1 MAIKT
6 TDFPILTDD
15 LQELTVTTMNHAVA
29 EMDTADMVFDIK
41 DVVRKTYDLGIIH
54 GVSGVERVAE
64 GSDYPRASTEEGDT
78 LTLTQAKYGSI
89 VPVTEEM
96 RLFDLYDQI
105 SETAQTIV
113 EDGMDKLDQ
122 SLADVLGN
130 GFSASAYTDVYG
142 DSVTPTGPDGFALF
156 YALHSNAATSNTF
169 SNIIT
174 DATVNPALSRS
185 AIIAERVRG
194 MTYADVNG
202 LIRPIKL
209 DTLIVAPT
217 NEDLAE
223 RLLFSNQIPGE
234 ANNDVNAL
242 KGKIKSLKVW
252 ERLETRGDAT
262 DTSAY
267 WYMADSARV
276 KKSMKT
282 IFSRRPQ
289 LFAPNDVYETG
300 DWEYKFSYLYQYGFG
315 WAPYIRGS
323 NATGA

>member
-29 EMDTADMVFDIK
+29 EMDTADMLFDVK

-54 GVSGVERVAE
+54 GTSGVELVPE
-64 GSDYPRASTEEGDT
+64 GSDYPRVSTEEGDT
-78 LTLTQAKYGSI
+78 ITFTQAKYGAI

-105 SETAQTIV
+105 METAQTIV
-113 EDGMDKLDQ
+113 EDGVDKIDQ
-122 SLADVLGN
+122 SLADVLGY
-130 GFSASAYTDVYG
+130 GFAATAYTDVYG
-142 DSVTPTGPDGFALF
+142 RSVTPVGPDGYALF
-156 YALHSNAATSNTF
+156 YASHSNGATSNVF

-174 DATVNPALSRS
+174 DATVNPELSRP
-185 AIIAERVRG
+185 AILAERVRG
-194 MTYADVNG
+194 LTYQDVNG
-202 LIRPIKL
+202 LVRPIKL

-242 KGKIKSLKVW
+242 KGKIKNLKVW

-267 WYMADSARV
+267 WYMADSSKV
-276 KKSMKT
+276 QKSMKT

-289 LFAPNDVYETG
+289 LFAPNDVYDTG
-300 DWEYKFSYLYQYGFG
+300 DWDYKFSYLYQYGFG